1 MSQFVQF
8 MKLVAYLWA
17 SAAQLCIILACA
29 MTAQDHQG
37 DYLLGNSDAEHERL
51 IRQASSLRIH

>member
-1 MSQFVQF
+1 